1 MKRLISAV
9 FTGIL
14 ALMLSIGSA
23 FTHAAGRSTEEFIDE
38 ASAKGLAEI
47 ETAKIALKKSESQDV
62 RKFAQMMIDD
72 HTKAN
77 RKLKEIAQQKDLKV
91 ADEADLMN
99 KAKAMIL
106 KLREGES
113 FDEAY
118 ANNQVVAHEQT
129 IELFRT
135 YIREGEDQEVKA
147 FAQETLPTL
156 EMHLRDAQS
165 LAAAHGENQR
175 QQGSDSKSETQR
187 QSGAAKSSGKH
198 SSGAQAHS

>member
-14 ALMLSIGSA
+14 AFMLSISSA

-38 ASAKGLAEI
+38 ASSKGLAEI
-47 ETAKIALKKSESQDV
+47 ETAKIALKKSDSQDV

-77 RKLKEIAQQKDLKV
+77 RRLKELAQQKGLEV

-99 KAKAMIL
+99 KAKAMVL

-113 FDEAY
+113 FDAAY
-118 ANNQVVAHEQT
+118 ANNQIVAHEQT
-129 IELFRT
+129 ILLFRT
-135 YIREGEDQEVKA
+135 YIQEGEDQEVKA

-156 EMHLRDAQS
+156 EMHLRDAQA
-165 LAAAHGENQR
+165 LAAAHGGNQR
-175 QQGSDSKSETQR
+175 QGSDTGKQNQQSQRSGTKSG
-187 QSGAAKSSGKH
+187 SKH
-198 SSGAQAHS
+198 SSGAQAHG

>member
-23 FTHAAGRSTEEFIDE
+23 FTHAAGRSTEEFIEE

-47 ETAKIALKKSESQDV
+47 ETAKIALKKSDSQDV

-77 RKLKEIAQQKDLKV
+77 RRLRELAQQKGLEV

-106 KLREGES
+106 KLHEGES

-118 ANNQVVAHEQT
+118 ANNQIVAHELT
-129 IELFRT
+129 IQLFLT
-135 YIREGEDQEVKA
+135 YIREGEDQDVKA
-147 FAQETLPTL
+147 FAQETLPKL
-156 EMHLRDAQS
+156 EMHLREAQA
-165 LAAAHGENQR
+165 LAAAHGGNQR
-175 QQGSDSKSETQR
+175 QGSETTNKNQSQR
-187 QSGAAKSSGKH
+187 SGTKSGSKQ
-198 SSGAQAHS
+198 SSGAQAHG

>member
-9 FTGIL
+9 FTGML
-14 ALMLSIGSA
+14 ALVLSISSA
-23 FTHAAGRSTEEFIDE
+23 FTQAAARSTEEFVDE

-47 ETAKIALKKSESQDV
+47 EAAKMALKKSTSQDV
-62 RKFAQMMIDD
+62 KKFAQMMIDD
-72 HTKAN
+72 HTEAN
-77 RKLKEIAQQKDLKV
+77 RKLKQIAQQKGLEV

-129 IELFRT
+129 IELFRS
-135 YIREGEDQEVKA
+135 YIQEGQDQEIKA
-147 FAQETLPTL
+147 FAQETLKKL
-156 EMHLRDAQS
+156 EMHLREAQS
-165 LAAAHGENQR
+165 LAAAHGEKQA
-175 QQGSDSKSETQR
+175 QGSDTKEPQR
-187 QSGAAKSSGKH
+187 HASSARSSGTH
-198 SSGAQAHS
+198 AHG

>member
-9 FTGIL
+9 FTGVL
-14 ALMLSIGSA
+14 AMVLSVSSA
-23 FTHAAGRSTEEFIDE
+23 FTHAAARSTEEFVDE

-47 ETAKIALKKSESQDV
+47 ETAKMALKKSTSQDV
-62 RKFAQMMIDD
+62 KKFAQMMIDD
-72 HTKAN
+72 HTEAN
-77 RKLKEIAQQKDLKV
+77 RKLKQIAQQKGLEV

-129 IELFRT
+129 IELFRS
-135 YIREGEDQEVKA
+135 YIQEGQDQEVKA
-147 FAQETLPTL
+147 FAQETLPKL
-156 EMHLRDAQS
+156 EMHLREAQS
-165 LAAAHGENQR
+165 LAAAHGETQG
-175 QQGSDSKSETQR
+175 QGSETKSEAQR
-187 QSGAAKSSGKH
+187 QSSRAKSSG
-198 SSGAQAHS
+198 AHAHG